1 MRKAM
6 TILAALGLMAVA
18 LPTTALGQGNAGV
31 DEYVENLPGPGG
43 GDPTAGGDDSDDP
56 GGGGPLT
63 QAEVASLEELGSDG
77 AAAAALAQGSGPQD
91 ANDADNAGG
100 SRPAPSGDDDRS
112 GAAEVLGTLTGNSDS
127 GMGIALPILLGTTL
141 VAALAFLL
149 VRRSRGRPGPA

>member
-6 TILAALGLMAVA
+6 TILAALGLVAVA

-56 GGGGPLT
+56 GGGPLAP
-63 QAEVASLEELGSDG
+63 AEVASLEELGSDG

-91 ANDADNAGG
+91 ANDADNAG
-100 SRPAPSGDDDRS
+100 RPKPASPGDDDRS

-127 GMGIALPILLGTTL
+127 GMGIALPIVLGATL

>member
-43 GDPTAGGDDSDDP
+43 GDPTAGGGDSDDP
-56 GGGGPLT
+56 GAGPLT
-63 QAEVASLEELGSDG
+63 PAEVASLKELGSDG

-100 SRPAPSGDDDRS
+100 SRPASSGDDDRS

-127 GMGIALPILLGTTL
+127 GMGIALPIVLGATL